1 MPALGGAPWSRP
13 AGGIRVE
20 PDEDKQR
27 TRGWSEDFW
36 RRMYG
41 SSIFELLDELAELER
56 RDASSSKLRP
66 IEMIVVRRLE
76 AA

>member
-1 MPALGGAPWSRP
+1 
-13 AGGIRVE
+13 
-20 PDEDKQR
+20 
-27 TRGWSEDFW
+27 
-36 RRMYG
+36 MYG